1 MTKQVNTLELFQP
14 LILKKMIQLKLISS
28 LREGKKTIKREK
40 DITEGIVRKII
51 TKVRFKKLI

>member
-51 TKVRFKKLI
+51 TKVRLKKLI